1 MSERAKLCG
10 DPPEDVLLR
19 IEGSVVMC
27 PMLSLHYSCDDY
39 SRRVDGVGGGGG
51 GGGVGDGL
59 HLTSWSDPHVLL
71 TVQHEASHWLSLRTV
86 RRSLAH

>member
-1 MSERAKLCG
+1 M
-10 DPPEDVLLR
+10 
-19 IEGSVVMC
+19 VM
-27 PMLSLHYSCDDY
+27 
-39 SRRVDGVGGGGG
+39 GGGGGGGG
-51 GGGVGDGL
+51 GGGVGHGL